1 MSFLCR
7 SCEGRR
13 LQRSY
18 TIGNSKGSA
27 DVGDAAAP
35 VAAAD
40 DALFAVASL
49 GMGQR
54 PIRAQDAG
62 LLVTGLLSHTRPRGT
77 HNLTI

>member
-1 MSFLCR
+1 M
-7 SCEGRR
+7 
-13 LQRSY
+13 
-18 TIGNSKGSA
+18 
-27 DVGDAAAP
+27 GDAAAP